1 MSNSVHSFFLRLHT
15 ARKHQNIFLATKG
28 IKIQENIWM
37 KSQMDYKEE
46 AKIWMKKPKLDENRI
61 KIGENFTL
69 HP

>member
-37 KSQMDYKEE
+37 KSQMSTMDYKEE
-46 AKIWMKKPKLDENRI
+46 AKIWMKKPK
-61 KIGENFTL
+61 
-69 HP
+69 